1 MSTLTMTNQRFIIR
15 AGLESKKSDLAS
27 KHGCVIVSNGKIIG
41 CGHNSS
47 RTYSRDGFINNT
59 CSCHAEI
66 AAIREVVSNQ
76 KENSF
81 SKNFYDKRQCILSKK
96 TLPKNNSLR
105 GKNRCK
111 WKLHEFSSL

>member
-1 MSTLTMTNQRFIIR
+1 MAVLSLLDQKHIGS
-15 AGLESKKSDLAS
+15 AGLESKKSDLVS

-96 TLPKNNSLR
+96 TLPKNKYLR

-111 WKLHEFSSL
+111 WKLHEFRSM